1 MSWWLWILLGLVF
14 LGLELALPGGFFL
27 VFFGVSALLVGGLVA
42 LALDLPVWIEWVT
55 FAILSIALL
64 CAFRRRLVELLG
76 ASSASEVDS
85 LIDKEV
91 EVSEQIRAGSRGQVL
106 LRGSPW
112 QAENIGDVTLEVG
125 SRAKVHQLEGLVL
138 KIK

>member
-91 EVSEQIRAGSRGQVL
+91 EVSEQISAGSRGQVL

-125 SRAKVHQLEGLVL
+125 SRAKVQQLEGLVL

>member
-1 MSWWLWILLGLVF
+1 
-14 LGLELALPGGFFL
+14 
-27 VFFGVSALLVGGLVA
+27 
-42 LALDLPVWIEWVT
+42 
-55 FAILSIALL
+55 
-64 CAFRRRLVELLG
+64 LVELLG